1 MAKVKNTKNWVLTTM
16 GSLIISLILLEI
28 SWKVQE
34 GAPVKSFLHQTTHSK
49 VMLKNPNLPYMSI
62 IG

>member
-34 GAPVKSFLHQTTHSK
+34 GAPVKSFLYQTTHSK
-49 VMLKNPNLPYMSI
+49 VMLKNRNVPYMSI

>member
-1 MAKVKNTKNWVLTTM
+1 M

-34 GAPVKSFLHQTTHSK
+34 GAPVKSFLYQTTHSK
-49 VMLKNPNLPYMSI
+49 VMLKNRNVPYMSI
-62 IG
+62 IGWGALSYA